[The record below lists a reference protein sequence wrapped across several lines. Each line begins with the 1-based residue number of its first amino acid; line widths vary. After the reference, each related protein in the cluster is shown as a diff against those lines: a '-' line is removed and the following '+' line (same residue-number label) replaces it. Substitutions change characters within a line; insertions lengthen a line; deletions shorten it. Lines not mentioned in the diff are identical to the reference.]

1 MATEKDLPEITY
13 PALYV
18 FRAICRS
25 RPDAPERVRN
35 LVQSV
40 IGPVADDAVTTRPS
54 RGDAYIAVHVTCLLT
69 SEEQRQG
76 VYAALKGDSDI
87 LLSL

>member
-1 MATEKDLPEITY
+1 MSTEKELPEITY

-18 FRAICRS
+18 FRVICRS
-25 RPDAPERVRN
+25 DPSASERIRN

-40 IGPVADDAVTTRPS
+40 IGPIAEDAVTTRPS
-54 RGDAYIAVHVTCLLT
+54 RGDAYIAVHVTALLT

-76 VYAALKGDSDI
+76 VYTALKADSGV